1 MCRRVVSDRPKMGI
15 SRGEYRK
22 QTAARIS
29 RPAVCHMRPHRL
41 SHASP
46 RGRMWQTAR
55 RIGEL
60 DFFDDNSYIFFPF

>member
-1 MCRRVVSDRPKMGI
+1 MGATMCLRVVSDQSKMGI

-29 RPAVCHMRPHRL
+29 RPAVCHMRPRRL

-60 DFFDDNSYIFFPF
+60 DFF

>member
-1 MCRRVVSDRPKMGI
+1 MCRRVGSDRPKMRI
-15 SRGEYRK
+15 SHCEYRK
-22 QTAARIS
+22 KTAARIS
-29 RPAVCHMRPHRL
+29 RPAGCHMQPRRL

-55 RIGEL
+55 RIGEP